1 MIFIDTS
8 ALFALLDRDDEAH
21 ARARAFFEGSTR
33 SLCTHNYVV
42 AETVALVHRRLGPV
56 LARTFLEDLLPA
68 IAILW
73 VDQEIHRAAVS
84 AFLAAVR
91 RRASLVDWVSFEI
104 MRREGIDR
112 AFTFDRDFAAQGFTL
127 VP

>member
-21 ARARAFFEGSTR
+21 ARARAFFEGSPR
-33 SLCTHNYVV
+33 SLITHNYAV

-56 LARTFLEDLLPA
+56 PARSFLEDLLPS
-68 IAILW
+68 IAIRW

-104 MRREGIDR
+104 MRREGIDH